1 MELYKDPSAPI
12 DERVADLVSRMTVEE
27 KIEQTF
33 YTAPAIPRLGVPA
46 HNWWNEGLHG
56 VARAGVA
63 TIFPQSIAMAASFN
77 DELLFKVGTAI
88 SDEARA
94 KHHENARR
102 GERGIYFGLSYWS
115 PNINIFRDPRW
126 GRGQETFGEDPQLTT
141 RMGVAFCKALQGDDP
156 VYFKL
161 IATPKHYAVHS
172 GPESLR
178 HGFDAKASAKDLEET
193 YLPAFK
199 ACIQD
204 AKAYSIMGAYNRT
217 NGEACCA
224 SPTLI
229 EKILRTDWGFKGYFV
244 SDCGAIDDIYHHHK
258 LTNSMAE
265 AAALALKTGCD
276 LNCGKM
282 REALYEA
289 IEKKYLTQADL
300 NVAVARLM
308 KARMLLGQFDPPES
322 CKYTSIPFDR
332 VACKE
337 HKVLSRQMAREA
349 IVLMKNDGVLP
360 LDPNKKL
367 SYAVVGP
374 NAYDRLALE
383 ANYHGESDEYVTPLD
398 GIRAIVGPDATVRY
412 VKGCERSRVE
422 ESFWGATADRF
433 MAEAEAVAEKSDVI
447 LLFLGLSRE
456 EEGEENGMAESDGGD
471 DRVNLHLPGS
481 QNLLVDRLA
490 KLGKPMVLTLLA
502 GSPVDLSKIEPK
514 VKALVNAW
522 YPGEQGGHAIAE
534 VLFGKYSPAGRLP
547 ISYPVSTADLPPM
560 TDYSMQGRTYRFS
573 KKPMAW
579 PFGYGLSY
587 TRFAYSD
594 FALDR
599 PLSKGEDMVCTVNV
613 RNSGAMDG
621 DEVVQLYLQRD
632 PASCGEKPVRQLLDF
647 KRVHVKKGETFAVRF
662 TVPAKALTEV
672 AADGS
677 RIPLAGSV
685 SFSCGGHQDD
695 VTSRERAGYS
705 CQRLVV
711 DIK

>member
-33 YTAPAIPRLGVPA
+33 YTAPAIPRLGLPA
-46 HNWWNEGLHG
+46 HNWWNEALHG
-56 VARAGVA
+56 VARAGIA
-63 TIFPQSIAMAASFN
+63 TIFPQSIGMAASFN
-77 DELLFKVGTAI
+77 DDLLFKVGTAI

-126 GRGQETFGEDPQLTT
+126 GRGQETFGEDPHLTS

-199 ACIQD
+199 ACITE

-224 SPTLI
+224 SDTLMN
-229 EKILRTDWGFKGYFV
+229 KILRGEWGFEGYYV
-244 SDCGAIDDIYHHHK
+244 SDCGAIDDIWAHHK
-258 LTNSMAE
+258 LTPTMAE

-276 LNCGKM
+276 LNCGKT
-282 REALYEA
+282 REAMYEA
-289 IEKKYLTQADL
+289 IKEKHLTQAEL
-300 NVAVARLM
+300 NIAVSRLM
-308 KARMLLGQFDPPES
+308 KARILLGQLDPPEK
-322 CKYTSIPFDR
+322 CKYSAIPFDV

-337 HKVLSRQMAREA
+337 HLELSRRMARESL
-349 IVLMKNDGVLP
+349 VLMKNDGLLP
-360 LDPNKKL
+360 LDKSKKL
-367 SYAVVGP
+367 SYAVIGP

-383 ANYHGESDEYVTPLD
+383 ANYHGESGNYITPLD
-398 GIRAIVGPDATVRY
+398 GIRATLGPDATVRY

-422 ESFWGATADRF
+422 ESYWGATADRY
-433 MAEAEAVAEKSDVI
+433 MAEAEAIAEKSDVV
-447 LLFLGLSRE
+447 LLFMGLSRE
-456 EEGEENGMAESDGGD
+456 EEGEEGGNAESDGGD

-481 QNLLVDRLA
+481 QSLLVERLSR
-490 KLGKPMVLTLLA
+490 LGKPIVLTLMG
-502 GSPVDLSKIEPK
+502 GSPVDLSKLETK
-514 VKALVNAW
+514 VNAIVNAW
-522 YPGEQGGHAIAE
+522 YPGEQGGQAIAD
-534 VLFGKYSPAGRLP
+534 VLFGDYSPAGRLP
-547 ISYPVSTADLPPM
+547 ISYPQNTADLPPM

-579 PFGYGLSY
+579 TFGYGLSY
-587 TRFAYSD
+587 TKFEYSN
-594 FALDR
+594 
-599 PLSKGEDMVCTVNV
+599 LSLESTPGKGEDAQFTVLV
-613 RNSGAMDG
+613 RNKGNVDS

-632 PASCGEKPVRQLLDF
+632 PANAQEAPIRQLLAY
-647 KRVHVKKGETFAVRF
+647 KRVFIKKGQTMSVQLK
-662 TVPAKALTEV
+662 VPADYLSLV
-672 AADGS
+672 NADGK
-677 RIPLAGSV
+677 RLALSGKQI
-685 SFSCGGHQDD
+685 FSCGGHADD
-695 VTSRERAGYS
+695 STSQSRAGYA
-705 CQRLVV
+705 CQRLELTF
-711 DIK
+711 